1 MNEFLTVGKIVKPQ
15 GICGELKVI
24 TYTDTSAVLKQF
36 DRVYIEGIE
45 YKLLKVR
52 PQDNDCAFIMISG
65 IADRNAAELL
75 REKEV
80 KVLRADA
87 PALPKD
93 TYYIADI
100 VGCTAVDD
108 GGKVLGTVKDITPAR
123 TDIYEIAKEDGS
135 TLTFPAVSGVIE
147 NIDIDGKKITLNR
160 KRLAE
165 VSLEG
170 K

>member
-15 GICGELKVI
+15 GICGELKVV
-24 TYTDTSAVLKQF
+24 TYTDNSAVWKAF
-36 DRVYIEGIE
+36 GRIYIAGEE

-52 PQDNDCAFIMISG
+52 PQDNDCAFITVSG

-75 REKEV
+75 RDKEV
-80 KVLRADA
+80 SVLKAEA
-87 PALPKD
+87 PALPSD

-100 VGCTAVDD
+100 VGCTAYDD
-108 GGKVLGTVKDITPAR
+108 GGKVIGTVRDIIPAR
-123 TDIYEIAKEDGS
+123 TDIYELEKENG
-135 TLTFPAVSGVIE
+135 TILTFPAVGGVIVKV
-147 NIDIDGKKITLNR
+147 DVAGRAITLNR

-165 VSLEG
+165 VALEG

>member
-15 GICGELKVI
+15 GIRGELKVV
-24 TYTDTSAVLKQF
+24 TYTDSSDVWKAF
-36 DRVYIEGIE
+36 DRIYIAGEE

-52 PQDNDCAFIMISG
+52 PQDNDCAYITLGG

-75 REKEV
+75 RDKEAC
-80 KVLRADA
+80 VLKADA
-87 PALPKD
+87 PALPSD

-100 VGCTAVDD
+100 VGCTACDD
-108 GGKVLGTVKDITPAR
+108 GGKPIGVVRDIIPAR
-123 TDIYEIAKEDGS
+123 TDIYEIEKQNGE
-135 TLTFPAVSGVIE
+135 TLTFPAVDGVIVNVDVE
-147 NIDIDGKKITLNR
+147 KKVITLNR

-165 VSLEG
+165 VSLEV

>member
-1 MNEFLTVGKIVKPQ
+1 MDEFLTVGKIVKPQ
-15 GICGELKVI
+15 GICGELKVV
-24 TYTDTSAVLKQF
+24 TYTDDSAVLKAF
-36 DRVYIEGIE
+36 DRVYIAGEE
-45 YKLLKVR
+45 RKLLKVR
-52 PQDNDCAFIMISG
+52 PQDNDCAFITVSG

-75 REKEV
+75 RDKEV
-80 KVLRADA
+80 SVLKSDA
-87 PALPKD
+87 PALPPD

-108 GGKVLGTVKDITPAR
+108 DGKIIGKVKDITPAR
-123 TDIYEIAKEDGS
+123 TDIYEITKENGA

-147 NIDIDGKKITLNR
+147 NIDVKGRVVTLNR